1 MSVGRIHCPVP
12 SEHRPAMKELKGERT
27 NNPLVMVSGVQVSAS
42 KPRLTRKASLVE
54 ELDSSESGHDKL
66 PGVFCKHPSMK
77 KSKAGS
83 ILRKLSEEILEVTDQ
98 ET

>member
-1 MSVGRIHCPVP
+1 MSVGRTHCPVP

-27 NNPLVMVSGVQVSAS
+27 NNPLVMLSGVQVSAS

-66 PGVFCKHPSMK
+66 PGVHCKHPRMK
-77 KSKAGS
+77 KKQSWLHPAKAG
-83 ILRKLSEEILEVTDQ
+83 RGDP
-98 ET
+98 